1 MAQCLS
7 AAQQTVPISVVVS
20 SMHCYFVL
28 AADADSPI
36 FYRVTQIHD
45 DTSSATRTVHA
56 TQTSHLIFTATLLFR
71 SGNNGCHEG
80 LDYRHS
86 RPSPTVYPPK
96 SEADPDAWDASR
108 PFESRATCTTQPGH
122 DFPGDASSTSIH
134 QWMRVRGQAG
144 DDRRFHLPALVYMS
158 DSFLLGSVPRIHRIP
173 RYSSP
178 GALEHLEYLE
188 SQLSPES
195 ASEAKYL
202 WRLARKEILEYKGH
216 QRLGRVDRE
225 VSMLATLSHIVY
237 FHDAAAVR
245 ADDWLLSEV
254 QSPWAGEGRGLAI
267 QRWWSRSGLLLAT
280 CLQEVGKF

>member
-7 AAQQTVPISVVVS
+7 AAQQTVPTSVVVS

-28 AADADSPI
+28 AADADSQI

-45 DTSSATRTVHA
+45 DTTSAMRTVHA
-56 TQTSHLIFTATLLFR
+56 TQTSHLIFIASFLFR
-71 SGNNGCHEG
+71 GGNYGCHEG
-80 LDYRHS
+80 LNYHHS
-86 RPSPTVYPPK
+86 KSSPTVYPPR

-122 DFPGDASSTSIH
+122 DVPGDASSARIH
-134 QWMRVRGQAG
+134 QWMRVRRQAG
-144 DDRRFHLPALVYMS
+144 HDRRFHLPALVYMS

-178 GALEHLEYLE
+178 AALQHLKYLK
-188 SQLSPES
+188 SQSSPES
-195 ASEAKYL
+195 ALEAKYL
-202 WRLARKEILEYKGH
+202 WLLARKEILEYKRN
-216 QRLGRVDRE
+216 QRLGSVDRE
-225 VSMLATLSHIVY
+225 VSMLVTLSHIVY
-237 FHDAAAVR
+237 FHNAAAVR